1 MNSNYY
7 KNNSVGAD
15 QARHRP
21 TIAKLH
27 YILLWN
33 RQHTHS
39 TRSQCW
45 RSLRAARSPSP
56 SLARYAIG
64 LLIQSI

>member
-1 MNSNYY
+1 MNNNYY
-7 KNNSVGAD
+7 KNNSVGA
-15 QARHRP
+15 AGGRHRP

-45 RSLRAARSPSP
+45 RSLRLGHSPSP
-56 SLARYAIG
+56 SLAGYAIG
-64 LLIQSI
+64 LSIQSI